1 MFGAETGL
9 SSQRTCFPWIRGC
22 VWPCGLA
29 RNFGDVR
36 GGSPDHHGT
45 RHAHDAAR
53 RRAEV
58 WDRAPS
64 GAAKRANRTAPGT
77 PHRTHRAAPR
87 AAHRTRRAT
96 GRTRRHHH
104 RHRDRAEKVICH
116 PASTTATVRLKAGRR
131 MAVQHAATA
140 GLQDSGQA
148 APAHRQARPQ
158 PARRH
163 RKRPDQTTIRR
174 SADGRIGTTARPMAP
189 RSCRVITGT
198 GVPDRSN
205 PDILGRGSPTPDVGS
220 SVR

>member
-1 MFGAETGL
+1 MPPTKGAAL
-9 SSQRTCFPWIRGC
+9 PHRSA
-22 VWPCGLA
+22 PC
-29 RNFGDVR
+29 
-36 GGSPDHHGT
+36 
-45 RHAHDAAR
+45 
-53 RRAEV
+53 RRARLGSELLRADIPRSGSAPAV
-58 WDRAPS
+58 GRWGHRTPEPPTCCRSPHGSGERVAADAPS
-64 GAAKRANRTAPGT
+64 EATQPPVAANESLMTCVAGAGGTSSRSGARPYCAP
-77 PHRTHRAAPR
+77 PA
-87 AAHRTRRAT
+87 
-96 GRTRRHHH
+96 
-104 RHRDRAEKVICH
+104 RD
-116 PASTTATVRLKAGRR
+116 
-131 MAVQHAATA
+131 
-140 GLQDSGQA
+140 DSNTGQA

>member
-1 MFGAETGL
+1 MSASETIPSVGRLRRWGRWGIERRSLLLAADHPTAQGGA
-9 SSQRTCFPWIRGC
+9 
-22 VWPCGLA
+22 
-29 RNFGDVR
+29 R
-36 GGSPDHHGT
+36 GGRRTPSEATQPPVAANESLMTCVAGAGGT
-45 RHAHDAAR
+45 SSR
-53 RRAEV
+53 
-58 WDRAPS
+58 S
-64 GAAKRANRTAPGT
+64 GARPYCAP
-77 PHRTHRAAPR
+77 PA
-87 AAHRTRRAT
+87 
-96 GRTRRHHH
+96 
-104 RHRDRAEKVICH
+104 RD
-116 PASTTATVRLKAGRR
+116 
-131 MAVQHAATA
+131 
-140 GLQDSGQA
+140 DSNTGQA

>member
-1 MFGAETGL
+1 LPPAKGDQLQCRRARLSQAWVGSGAGDAGGIERRSL
-9 SSQRTCFPWIRGC
+9 L
-22 VWPCGLA
+22 LA
-29 RNFGDVR
+29 ADHPTAQGGAR
-36 GGSPDHHGT
+36 GGRRTPSEATQPPVAANESLMTCVAGAGGT
-45 RHAHDAAR
+45 SSR
-53 RRAEV
+53 
-58 WDRAPS
+58 S
-64 GAAKRANRTAPGT
+64 GARPYCAP
-77 PHRTHRAAPR
+77 PA
-87 AAHRTRRAT
+87 
-96 GRTRRHHH
+96 
-104 RHRDRAEKVICH
+104 RD
-116 PASTTATVRLKAGRR
+116 
-131 MAVQHAATA
+131 
-140 GLQDSGQA
+140 DSNTGQA